1 MNSKDLLTKISTDVS
16 GKWISADK
24 LDQIIQIVAQ
34 ECVDTVSATPTHCAY
49 TTHDLGTVEC
59 TIEQSV
65 KMLREKFSLK

>member
-34 ECVDTVSATPTHCAY
+34 ECVDIVSETPKHCAY

-59 TIEQSV
+59 TIGHSV
-65 KMLREKFSLK
+65 KMLQEKFSLK